1 MKEERE
7 SRLLID
13 IRHPSSKILG
23 KTIVESPKESADL
36 VLICIGPR
44 KDYDG
49 FAKVEGRTSCRFIFN
64 QLVLFSNILWKLLRK
79 EVPLQTLMHMGIKP
93 HIDEPP
99 GASQI
104 TDGFTQQKLLSH
116 LMKEMIH
123 RTQKV
128 SAKGES
134 GTIG

>member
-1 MKEERE
+1 M
-7 SRLLID
+7 IV
-13 IRHPSSKILG
+13 G
-23 KTIVESPKESADL
+23 KTIIESLKESVDL
-36 VLICIGPR
+36 VLICIGPK

-49 FAKVEGRTSCRFIFN
+49 FAKVEGRMSCRFIFY
-64 QLVLFSNILWKLLRK
+64 QLIIFSNISWKLLHK
-79 EVPLQTLMHMGIKP
+79 EVPLQTLVHMGIKP

-116 LMKEMIH
+116 LVKEMIG

-128 SAKGES
+128 SAKGGS